1 MYLKH
6 YITNQKD
13 TCESAVETDLE
24 TLLEL
29 LLLFVDYAETEVDL
43 IGFLKVWLHTH
54 DLRKCFFGM
63 LK

>member
-1 MYLKH
+1 M
-6 YITNQKD
+6 
-13 TCESAVETDLE
+13 ETDLE
-24 TLLEL
+24 TLLEF